1 MPFIGR
7 GALALARGGHR
18 SNAGSI
24 STFTPGS
31 GGGGM
36 MVSAEI
42 DTTGLDNL
50 AHLSEPMAEQVLRY
64 AAIRGAARARIN
76 IRDVGAIDT
85 SFMVNTTRARR
96 LGQFLWSIGTAALY
110 GVFIEYGTV
119 RMGARPWLTPAYNEA
134 VGLFN
139 SLLRTALRALPG
151 GTIDVPSSGDA

>member
-1 MPFIGR
+1 MPFIGQ

-24 STFTPGS
+24 SAFTPGR

-36 MVSAEI
+36 MVSAQI

-50 AHLSEPMAEQVLRY
+50 AALSPAMAEQVLRY
-64 AAIRGAARARIN
+64 AAMRGAARARLN

-96 LGQFLWSIGTAALY
+96 LGQYLWSIGTAAMY
-110 GVFIEYGTV
+110 GIFIEYGTV
-119 RMGARPWLTPAYNEA
+119 RMAARPWLTPAYNEA
-134 VGLFN
+134 VALFD
-139 SLLRTALRALPG
+139 SLLRNALKALPG
-151 GTIDVPSSGDA
+151 GTIDVPSGGE